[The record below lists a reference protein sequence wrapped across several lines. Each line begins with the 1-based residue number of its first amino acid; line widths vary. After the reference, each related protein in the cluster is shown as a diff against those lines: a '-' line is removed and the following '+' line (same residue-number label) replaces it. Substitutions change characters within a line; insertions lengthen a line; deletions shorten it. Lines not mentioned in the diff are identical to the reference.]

1 MTFVLCSLF
10 EKLHYDFF
18 PPPSFCLNTSVELP
32 HEGGVTALA
41 FQPSPDPQQQLAVTA
56 GCDFKFRMWGLAEST
71 SIYSM
76 YKWSK
81 QDGPC
86 HS

>member
-1 MTFVLCSLF
+1 MIFS
-10 EKLHYDFF
+10 
-18 PPPSFCLNTSVELP
+18 PSFCLNTSVELP

-41 FQPSPDPQQQLAVTA
+41 FQPSPDSQQQLAVTA
-56 GCDFKFRMWGLAEST
+56 GRDFKFRIWGLAEST

-81 QDGPC
+81 QDVPC
-86 HS
+86 PS

>member
-1 MTFVLCSLF
+1 MI
-10 EKLHYDFF
+10 FF
-18 PPPSFCLNTSVELP
+18 PSFCLNTSVELP

-56 GCDFKFRMWGLAEST
+56 GCDFKFRIWGLAEST
-71 SIYSM
+71 SIYST
-76 YKWSK
+76 YSWSK

-86 HS
+86 HSWGG